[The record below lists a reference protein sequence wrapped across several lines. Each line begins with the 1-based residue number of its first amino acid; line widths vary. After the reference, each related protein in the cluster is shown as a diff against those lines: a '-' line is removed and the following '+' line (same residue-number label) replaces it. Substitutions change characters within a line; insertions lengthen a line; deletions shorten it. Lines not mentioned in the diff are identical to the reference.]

1 MRDMHITST
10 LIDVHRKMRE
20 RAQSAKYGRVLA
32 QSPSACV
39 PDHHATDRPAAVKK
53 VEEVKPVVVAKTA
66 LADKVSSSGYGKVAP
81 PQGEK
86 KAPPRAE
93 PLWSPSKKAPA
104 VLALPEAVKPKG
116 YDHVQH
122 SGYGRTS
129 PTKAERVEKEFAPKW
144 TPNSPKVQLGQP
156 EAVKSRLYEH
166 VASSGYG
173 STYSPASSY
182 RPHEQR
188 WAAWVGWM

>member
-1 MRDMHITST
+1 MP
-10 LIDVHRKMRE
+10 
-20 RAQSAKYGRVLA
+20 RAYR
-32 QSPSACV
+32 
-39 PDHHATDRPAAVKK
+39 ATAPKK
-53 VEEVKPVVVAKTA
+53 IEEVKPVVVAKTP

-104 VLALPEAVKPKG
+104 ILDMPEPVKPKG
-116 YDHVQH
+116 YTHVQP
-122 SGYGRTS
+122 SGYGRVS
-129 PTKAERVEKEFAPKW
+129 PTKAERAEKEFAPKW
-144 TPNSPKVQLGQP
+144 TPNSPKVKLGLP
-156 EAVKSRLYEH
+156 EPIKSHLYEH

-188 WAAWVGWM
+188 FGISPRSRTAHGTQIPGRRRGVRRGTGGRRR